1 MITLCWIIINVSR
14 LPPMIEMTSNLVPI
28 QSAGVNDCFC
38 AFLNIPILCRLRA
51 GKDIF
56 VAKSLNWAEWLHK
69 IYQFTHVSTLCLTS
83 HYDSSS
89 QLSPCIDNN
98 FRKFLV
104 MIIRQRAFVWIV
116 DIFHLMCLKVQNG
129 NICSQSFYSFRF
141 SEALSS
147 GLMNI

>member
-1 MITLCWIIINVSR
+1 MDPPSAEMITLCWIIINVSR

-38 AFLNIPILCRLRA
+38 AFLNIPILCRLGA

-56 VAKSLNWAEWLHK
+56 VAKSLNWVEWLHK
-69 IYQFTHVSTLCLTS
+69 IYQFTLVSTLCLTS

-98 FRKFLV
+98 SRKFLV
-104 MIIRQRAFVWIV
+104 LIIRQRAWVFCLNCW
-116 DIFHLMCLKVQNG
+116 HL
-129 NICSQSFYSFRF
+129 SFNVFESAKWKHMF
-141 SEALSS
+141 AIIL
-147 GLMNI
+147 